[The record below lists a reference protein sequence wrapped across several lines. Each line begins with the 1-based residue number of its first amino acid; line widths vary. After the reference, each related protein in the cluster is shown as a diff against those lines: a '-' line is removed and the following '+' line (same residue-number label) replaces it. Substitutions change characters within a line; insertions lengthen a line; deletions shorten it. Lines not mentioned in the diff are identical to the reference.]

1 MHVSFNEVIEF
12 VGKGKIQ
19 DLMDS
24 FYQAVGIANAVVDIA
39 GNIVVQTGWQDL
51 CVKFHSKTIK
61 TCTCCIENDDVLVQQ
76 MTKNEKYTVY
86 HCANGLVK
94 TAAPIFLNG
103 EHVAN
108 ILTGLF
114 FTEPPHLEFFHS
126 QALELGFNPEDYLE
140 SIQKLPIISLQ
151 KSQSI
156 TELYVKLISTLMTH
170 GLDKLSEQNKQ
181 LELNNINDELKQQLQ
196 SNRTDLVRLEARE
209 KKIIDASPVPK
220 MLVNSQEKI
229 VYLNP
234 AFTKVFGY
242 SAEDIPSLE
251 AWFENAYLDIHYKR
265 AVRDFWKLNL
275 PLFLYRQKALSKL
288 ERTIQCKDGF
298 QRDVLVDMAIIDQ
311 YKNEKVIMIVFN
323 DVTDIH
329 QANAIVKQKNQFL
342 QSILEAEPECVMII
356 NHDHHLEEIN
366 PAGLSCFEVEDIA
379 QIRDVGILNFIED
392 AFKEDFKLLSQKV
405 YKGQSGV
412 LEFSIL
418 GAKKTKRWLECHATP
433 VKLNNTNE
441 SVFGMLAV
449 SRDITERK
457 HTELELSHRNHY
469 LWLNNLILKKL
480 GENLPMKV
488 ILDEMMI
495 SIEDCHLGTYSSVL
509 LVDKNNKYLIHGAAP
524 SLPRDWVEK
533 IARVPIGEGIG
544 SCGTAAYRG
553 EPVIVEDIS
562 THPYWAAFREDALM
576 NGLRAC
582 WSQPIKN
589 AAGKVLGTFAIYLRH
604 VAAPTATQIS
614 LLEDYAQLAQLVIER
629 SRLTEALLETQHLY
643 QLIAHNSTD
652 VIWVL
657 ELPSLR
663 FSYVSP
669 SVKYLRGWEAEEV
682 MEHSIY
688 RTFTPNMLAAMQEA
702 LRTHLKRLE
711 DGDKTARVGSIELEV
726 LHKDGHAI
734 PVETAFNIILNA
746 EGEPIQIIGS
756 SRDISERKAAEAII
770 RNMAFYDRLTNLPN
784 RRMLEDRLQQ
794 LISSCQ
800 RLHSRMAML
809 FIDLDKFKPVNDQYG
824 HAAGDWLLKQVA
836 QRMLSVLRK
845 TDTVARVGGDEFV
858 VLLPDAK
865 IAEHALNIAEKIR
878 LELEQPFVMETGIT
892 LYISSSIGVV
902 MYPENAD
909 NSRDLLRFGDEAM
922 YYAKKGGRNKIEL
935 FKNPAKEMI
944 PNTAELI
951 WRDEFM
957 CGQSDIDAE
966 HQKIFKKASQLL
978 QLSARSG
985 KGQTE
990 AMNALDQLLDDV
1002 AHHFAHEEIILAQFD
1017 YKDLQHHVE
1026 QHVHLLEQAQLLKEQ
1041 AEHGEI
1047 SLEGLVEYVISDV
1060 IVGHLRLLGA
1070 DKKFF
1075 SLFSKTKTNTL
1086 DV

>member
-1 MHVSFNEVIEF
+1 MHVLFNEVIEY
-12 VGKGKIQ
+12 VGKDKIQ
-19 DLMDS
+19 DLMHS
-24 FYQAVGIANAVVDIA
+24 FYQVIGVANAVVDMT
-39 GNIVVQTGWQDL
+39 GKVVVQVSWQDV
-51 CVKFHSKTIK
+51 CVKFHSKNIK
-61 TCTCCIENDDVLVQQ
+61 TCTGCVENDDVLVQQ
-76 MTKNEKYTVY
+76 MAKNKKYTVY

-94 TAAPIFLNG
+94 TAAPIFVND

-108 ILTGLF
+108 IFTGQF
-114 FTEPPHLEFFHS
+114 FTEPPNLELFYS
-126 QALELGFNPEDYLE
+126 QALEQGFNPEDYLE
-140 SIQKLPIISLQ
+140 SIKKLPVVSL
-151 KSQSI
+151 KRSQSI
-156 TELYVKLISTLMTH
+156 TELYVKLISTLISH
-170 GLDKLSEQNKQ
+170 GLDKLSEQNSQ
-181 LELNNINDELKQQLQ
+181 LELNKINAELKQQLK
-196 SNRTDLVRLEARE
+196 SKMTDLVRSEVRE
-209 KKIIDASPVPK
+209 KTIIDASPVPK
-220 MLVNSQEKI
+220 MLINSQERI

-242 SAEDIPSLE
+242 SAEDIPALE
-251 AWFENAYLDIHYKR
+251 AWFEHAYPDIQRKK
-265 AVRDFWKLNL
+265 AVRDFWKFNL
-275 PLFLYRQKALSKL
+275 HLFLYGQKALSKL
-288 ERTIQCKDGF
+288 ERTVQCKDGF
-298 QRDVLVDMAIIDQ
+298 QRDVLIDMAVIDQ
-311 YKNEKVIMIVFN
+311 YKNEKVIMVVFN

-356 NHDHHLEEIN
+356 DHEGHLKEIN
-366 PAGLSCFEVEDIA
+366 PAGLSCFEVDDIA
-379 QIRDVGILNFIED
+379 QIKNLGILNFIED
-392 AFKEDFKLLSQKV
+392 NFKNDFKILSQRV
-405 YKGQSGV
+405 YNGQSGV

-457 HTELELSHRNHY
+457 HTELELFHRNHY
-469 LWLNNLILKKL
+469 LWLNNLVLKKL

-488 ILDEMMI
+488 ILDEMMT

-509 LVDKNNKYLIHGAAP
+509 LVDKNNKYLIQGAAP
-524 SLPRDWVEK
+524 SLPQYWVEK

-589 AAGKVLGTFAIYLRH
+589 AAGKVLGTFAIYLRR
-604 VAAPTATQIS
+604 VAAPTAAEIS

-663 FSYVSP
+663 FSYISP

-682 MEHSIY
+682 IEHSIY
-688 RTFTPNMLAAMQEA
+688 QTFTPNMLAAMQEA
-702 LRTHLKRLE
+702 LTTHLKRLAN
-711 DGDKTARVGSIELEV
+711 GDKTARIGSIELEL
-726 LHKDGHAI
+726 LHKDGHPI
-734 PVETAFNIILNA
+734 PVETAFNIILNDQ
-746 EGEPIQIIGS
+746 GEPIQIIGS

-784 RRMLEDRLQQ
+784 RRMLEDRLHQ
-794 LISSCQ
+794 LIRYCQ

-824 HAAGDWLLKQVA
+824 HTAGDWLLKQVS

-878 LELEQPFVMETGIT
+878 LELERPFVMNTGIT
-892 LYISSSIGVV
+892 LSISSSIGVV

-935 FKNPAKEMI
+935 FKNPAKEII
-944 PNTAELI
+944 PNIIELI
-951 WRDEFM
+951 WHDEFL

-966 HQKIFKKASQLL
+966 HQEILKKASHLL
-978 QLSARSG
+978 QLSAQSRTV
-985 KGQTE
+985 QTE
-990 AMNALDQLLDDV
+990 VMDALDQLLDDV

-1017 YKDLQHHVE
+1017 YEDLQQHVE
-1026 QHVHLLEQAQLLKEQ
+1026 QHAHLLEQAQLLKEQ
-1041 AEHGEI
+1041 VERGEI
-1047 SLEGLVEYVISDV
+1047 SLKGLIEYVISDV

-1075 SLFSKTKTNTL
+1075 YLFSKAKTKKLNI
-1086 DV
+1086 